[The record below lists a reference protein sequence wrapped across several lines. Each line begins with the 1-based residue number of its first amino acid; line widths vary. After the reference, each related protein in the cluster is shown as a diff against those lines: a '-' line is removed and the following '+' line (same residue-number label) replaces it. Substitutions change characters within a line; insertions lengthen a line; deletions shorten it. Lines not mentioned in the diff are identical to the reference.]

1 MMGRLNHDQRQ
12 LFYSFRLEDAVP
24 DDHLVRAI
32 AGVLDLSW
40 VHAEL
45 APHYPKLGRPSI
57 DPVLMI
63 LREPGYILLRVSP
76 TAVTKPQWEFPR
88 LCRGGSKSLTYAG
101 GRHRRSIDETPNGE
115 PPSS

>member
-45 APHYPKLGRPSI
+45 APYYPKLGRPSI

-76 TAVTKPQWEFPR
+76 TAVTKPPMGVPPALPGRQQKFDI
-88 LCRGGSKSLTYAG
+88 CRRSTPPL
-101 GRHRRSIDETPNGE
+101 HRRNSEW
-115 PPSS
+115 

>member
-45 APHYPKLGRPSI
+45 APYYPKLGRHSI
-57 DPVLMI
+57 DPVLAVETAAPLLSVKPFDAAVHNADEMEHVI
-63 LREPGYILLRVSP
+63 EQFARESDSALLVLP
-76 TAVTKPQWEFPR
+76 
-88 LCRGGSKSLTYAG
+88 
-101 GRHRRSIDETPNGE
+101 
-115 PPSS
+115 

>member
-24 DDHLVRAI
+24 DDHLVRTI

-45 APHYPKLGRPSI
+45 APYYPKLGRPSI
-57 DPVLMI
+57 DPVLMVRMLVVG
-63 LREPGYILLRVSP
+63 LRFCDSLGTSTLPGRTSQSCLPLV
-76 TAVTKPQWEFPR
+76 
-88 LCRGGSKSLTYAG
+88 L
-101 GRHRRSIDETPNGE
+101 
-115 PPSS
+115 

>member
-12 LFYSFRLEDAVP
+12 LFYSFCLKDAVP

-40 VHAEL
+40 VPAEL
-45 APHYPKLGRPSI
+45 APYYPKLGRPSI

-63 LREPGYILLRVSP
+63 RMLVVGYVLRFARNGHSAGMYKSISTRTPM
-76 TAVTKPQWEFPR
+76 AV
-88 LCRGGSKSLTYAG
+88 CSCANCGSRISVITLW
-101 GRHRRSIDETPNGE
+101 R
-115 PPSS
+115 